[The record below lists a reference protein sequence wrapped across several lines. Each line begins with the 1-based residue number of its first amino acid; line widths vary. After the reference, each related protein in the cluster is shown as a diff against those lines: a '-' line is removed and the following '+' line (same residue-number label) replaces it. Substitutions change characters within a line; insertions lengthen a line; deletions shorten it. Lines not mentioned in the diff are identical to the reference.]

1 MKKRGSRDNLGKGRI
16 QPKDAKGV
24 QGLADKLAEDLQ
36 ESKLEGASI
45 IVDRLEQLKDLALDG
60 QVKQMRQL
68 KEVMKNWREI
78 LNSASDKTDE
88 LATGDMSMCSCWY
101 APKVEVKLKD
111 LFEEFRDTEKAFAQI
126 KPDKFQDL
134 GRRMNKAME
143 RIAPAV
149 YGMQNLPNEVSD
161 VADRADERE
170 ETLKD
175 TDTKPLKKKLESRD
189 MTKSLS
195 SLEDS
200 KHGLLDLVEL
210 TQRNLE
216 EVQTFVFEAH
226 DKFKQAFKVPC
237 PCCCMTSQ
245 AYDQPSRVLTE
256 LLENADTALDVD
268 LQPFFELLSGL
279 KDDYYDLDMNRIGK
293 PTKRFAALA
302 TDRVDRLDK
311 IVAGA
316 RPSRIS
322 PCCFRPLSVTSPER
336 SDPASLKLQ
345 A

>member
-111 LFEEFRDTEKAFAQI
+111 LFEEFRDIEKAFAKI
-126 KPDKFQDL
+126 NPAKFQDL

-143 RIAPAV
+143 RIAPIV
-149 YGMQNLPNEVSD
+149 HGMKNLLEEFRDIEKAFAKINPAKFQDLGRRMNKAMERIAPIVHGMKNLPDEVSD
-161 VADRADERE
+161 IADRADERE

-268 LQPFFELLSGL
+268 LQPFFELL
-279 KDDYYDLDMNRIGK
+279 
-293 PTKRFAALA
+293 
-302 TDRVDRLDK
+302 
-311 IVAGA
+311 
-316 RPSRIS
+316 
-322 PCCFRPLSVTSPER
+322 
-336 SDPASLKLQ
+336 
-345 A
+345 

>member
-68 KEVMKNWREI
+68 KDVMKNWREI
-78 LNSASDKTDE
+78 LNSVPDETDE
-88 LATGDMSMCSCWY
+88 LATGDMAVCSSWY
-101 APKVEVKLKD
+101 APKVQVKLKD
-111 LFEEFRDTEKAFAQI
+111 LFEEFKDTEKAFAQI

-143 RIAPAV
+143 KIAPAV

-175 TDTKPLKKKLESRD
+175 TDTKAMKKLLEGQG
-189 MTKSLS
+189 MTISLS
-195 SLEDS
+195 SLEDC
-200 KHGLLDLVEL
+200 KRGLLDLVEP

-216 EVQTFVFEAH
+216 KVQTFVSEAH
-226 DKFKQAFKVPC
+226 DKFKQAFEVPC
-237 PCCCMTSQ
+237 PCCCMTSYV
-245 AYDQPSRVLTE
+245 YDQPSRCLTE
-256 LLENADTALDVD
+256 LLENADRALDVD
-268 LQPFFELLSGL
+268 LQPFFELLRGL
-279 KDDYYDLDMNRIGK
+279 KDDYSDLDLNRVSK
-293 PTKRFAALA
+293 PTNRFAALA
-302 TDRVDRLDK
+302 TERVDRLDK
-311 IVAGA
+311 IVAGV
-316 RPSRIS
+316 RPSGS
-322 PCCFRPLSVTSPER
+322 YCLMPMSTSSR
-336 SDPASLKLQ
+336 RR
-345 A
+345 